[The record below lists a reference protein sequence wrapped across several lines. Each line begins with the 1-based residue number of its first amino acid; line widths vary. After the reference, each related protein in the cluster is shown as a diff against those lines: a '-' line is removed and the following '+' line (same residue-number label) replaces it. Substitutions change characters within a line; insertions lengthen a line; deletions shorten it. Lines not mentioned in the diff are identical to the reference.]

1 MDQVR
6 ELVSREAGLAV
17 VITYRNDGS
26 AQTSVVNAG
35 VVTHPLTGKPAIAFV
50 IQGRGRQKL
59 ANLRARPMAAVVFRS
74 GWDWVSVEGS
84 VDLVGPDD
92 RLDDLALEA
101 VLPLFHEIYVASIG
115 GTADDWAA
123 RDDAI
128 EQEGHTAVLIRPLRA
143 SSNSPVA

>member
-1 MDQVR
+1 
-6 ELVSREAGLAV
+6 LASREAGLAV
-17 VITYRNDGS
+17 VVTYRSDGS

-35 VVTHPLTGKPAIAFV
+35 VITHPLTGKPAIGFV
-50 IQGRGRQKL
+50 IQGRGRKKL
-59 ANLRARPMAAVVFRS
+59 ANLRAHPMAAVVFRS

-92 RLDDLALEA
+92 LLDDLGPEA
-101 VLPLFHEIYVASIG
+101 VFPLFHEIYVASIG

-123 RDDAI
+123 RDGVI
-128 EQEGHTAVLIRPLRA
+128 EQEGHTAVLVRPIRV